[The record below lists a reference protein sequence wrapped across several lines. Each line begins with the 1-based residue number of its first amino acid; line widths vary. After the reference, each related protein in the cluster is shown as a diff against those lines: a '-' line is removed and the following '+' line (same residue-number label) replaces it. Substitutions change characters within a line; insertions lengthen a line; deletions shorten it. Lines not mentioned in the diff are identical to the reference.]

1 MRLGYLPLAVAL
13 VLMLILPWVFADM
26 MRTALL
32 KLQIAP
38 AIATLIV
45 AGILMGSLINV
56 PVKRIERHELMP
68 VNPFA
73 LFGLGGFWQE
83 IMRARRETIMAVNVG
98 GCVIPASLASY
109 EALLLARGG
118 PFAALIA
125 AVLLNVIVC
134 YRLARPV
141 RGVGILMPGMIP
153 PLMAAT
159 SALLFAPE
167 HATPVAFVTGTFG
180 PLVGADL
187 LHLREIERMETGMVS
202 IDGAGTFDG
211 IILSGIVAL
220 YLA

>member
-1 MRLGYLPLAVAL
+1 VRLGCLPLAVAL

-38 AIATLIV
+38 EIATLIV

-56 PVKRIERHELMP
+56 PVKRIERDELVP
-68 VNPFA
+68 VHPLA
-73 LFGLGGFWQE
+73 LFGLGGLWQE
-83 IMRARRETIMAVNVG
+83 ITRARTETIVAVNVG

-109 EALLLARGG
+109 EAVLLAQGG
-118 PFAALIA
+118 PIAALMV
-125 AVLLNVIVC
+125 AVLLNVILC

-153 PLMAAT
+153 PLVAAT
-159 SALLFAPE
+159 SALLLAPE
-167 HATPVAFVTGTFG
+167 HATAVAFIAGTFG
-180 PLVGADL
+180 PLVGADV
-187 LHLREIERMETGMVS
+187 LHLAEVERMETGMVS
-202 IDGAGTFDG
+202 IGGAGTFDG